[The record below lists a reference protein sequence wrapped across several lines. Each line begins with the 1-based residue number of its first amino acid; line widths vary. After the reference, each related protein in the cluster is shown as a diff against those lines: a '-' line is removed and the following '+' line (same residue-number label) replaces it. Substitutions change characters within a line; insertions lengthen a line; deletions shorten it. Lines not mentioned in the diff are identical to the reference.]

1 MNLGKFE
8 YMYIKNTNWINAYVH
23 VLWTLCTKWFVQCL
37 HQRVVYYRPWFCE
50 NSLLSVT
57 TLVKPVSGSYTR
69 VTAPWTW
76 PFVDLKVPKVQ
87 KKAAYYWFVQNF
99 SYIWMQ
105 KEFWNGDANIIKKK
119 KFLRACNIWLCCSY
133 LNIKTAVMYIYTF
146 VYLRKDT
153 VSKSLFIIT
162 QVPSSTSLRWSHVW
176 DNRPSVAK
184 ERPTDSKIELCLTL
198 RNSVILLVS
207 CYSFI

>member
-1 MNLGKFE
+1 
-8 YMYIKNTNWINAYVH
+8 MYCGLYVQSDLFNVYIN
-23 VLWTLCTKWFVQCL
+23 VLFI
-37 HQRVVYYRPWFCE
+37 YRPWFCE

-76 PFVDLKVPKVQ
+76 PFVDLKVPKVK

-133 LNIKTAVMYIYTF
+133 LNIKTAVMYIPGYIHL
-146 VYLRKDT
+146 Y
-153 VSKSLFIIT
+153 I
-162 QVPSSTSLRWSHVW
+162 W
-176 DNRPSVAK
+176 
-184 ERPTDSKIELCLTL
+184 EKIP
-198 RNSVILLVS
+198 
-207 CYSFI
+207 

>member
-1 MNLGKFE
+1 MHYMYILASLMSLRYKKCLNFVWCVQCDEMIFACLIRLLICNNMNLGKFE

-23 VLWTLCTKWFVQCL
+23 VLWTICTKWFVQCL

-76 PFVDLKVPKVQ
+76 PFVDLKVPKVK

-133 LNIKTAVMYIYTF
+133 LNIKTAVMYIHLY
-146 VYLRKDT
+146 
-153 VSKSLFIIT
+153 I
-162 QVPSSTSLRWSHVW
+162 W
-176 DNRPSVAK
+176 
-184 ERPTDSKIELCLTL
+184 EKIP
-198 RNSVILLVS
+198 
-207 CYSFI
+207 